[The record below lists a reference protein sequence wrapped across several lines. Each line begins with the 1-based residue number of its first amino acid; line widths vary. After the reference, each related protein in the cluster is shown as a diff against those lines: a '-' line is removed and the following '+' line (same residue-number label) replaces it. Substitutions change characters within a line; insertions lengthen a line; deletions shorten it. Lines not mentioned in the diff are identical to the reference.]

1 MFESRTG
8 PLTSLYDLTGRVAV
22 ITGAGSGIGRA
33 VALRLA
39 VVGASVLC
47 LDLDECAAEKTAIE
61 LREATGDAARGLARR
76 ADVLVRED
84 LQAAASSAMQEWGR
98 VDILVNSA
106 GIFPPTPFFE
116 MTAEQWE
123 RVLAVNVTG
132 GFLAAQAC
140 APRMHESAGGGTI
153 VNIASKSA
161 FQPTNGLAHYAASK
175 GGVVMMTKALALELS
190 PLGIRVNAVAPGGVQ
205 TEGARR
211 TNEMLLQQDPAAQGK
226 AATFGARCPM
236 GRSATADEI
245 ARIVLFLATDLSAYM
260 TGSTVLADG
269 GYMLT

>member
-1 MFESRTG
+1 MFEPKTG
-8 PLTSLYDLTGRVAV
+8 PLPSLYDLTGRVAV
-22 ITGAGSGIGRA
+22 VTGAGSGIGRA
-33 VALRLA
+33 AALRFA
-39 VVGASVLC
+39 EAGAAVLC
-47 LDLDECAAEKTAIE
+47 LDLDEAAAEKTGVAV
-61 LREATGDAARGLARR
+61 REATGAAAAMARR
-76 ADVLVRED
+76 ADVLEPEELRD
-84 LQAAASSAMQEWGR
+84 AAAAAVREWGR
-98 VDILVNSA
+98 VDVLVNSA

-116 MTAEQWE
+116 MTAAQWE
-123 RVLAVNVTG
+123 KVLATNVTG

-140 APRMHESAGGGTI
+140 APTMSETAGGGAI

-205 TEGARR
+205 TEGARL
-211 TNEMLLQQDPAAQGK
+211 TNETLLAQDPAAAGK

-260 TGSTVLADG
+260 TGTTVLADG
-269 GYMLT
+269 GYLLT

>member
-1 MFESRTG
+1 MFEPKTG
-8 PLTSLYDLTGRVAV
+8 PLAGLHDLTNRVAV
-22 ITGAGSGIGRA
+22 VTGAGSGIGRA
-33 VALRLA
+33 VATRFA
-39 VVGASVLC
+39 EAGASVLC
-47 LDLDECAAEKTAIE
+47 LDLDEAAAEKSAAE
-61 LREATGDAARGLARR
+61 LRETAGANGRVLARR
-76 ADVLVRED
+76 ADVLNRDELHVAADAAVR
-84 LQAAASSAMQEWGR
+84 EWGR

-106 GIFPPTPFFE
+106 GIFPPTPFFD
-116 MTAEQWE
+116 MTPAQWE
-123 RVLAVNVTG
+123 KVLATNVTG

-140 APRMHESAGGGTI
+140 APRMHDTAGGGTI

-161 FQPTNGLAHYAASK
+161 FQPTKGLAHYAASK
-175 GGVVMMTKALALELS
+175 GGVVMMTKALALELA
-190 PLGIRVNAVAPGGVQ
+190 PLGVRVNAVAPGGVE

-211 TNEMLLQQDPAAQGK
+211 TNESLLQQDTAATGK

-245 ARIVLFLATDLSAYM
+245 ARIVLFLATDWSAYM